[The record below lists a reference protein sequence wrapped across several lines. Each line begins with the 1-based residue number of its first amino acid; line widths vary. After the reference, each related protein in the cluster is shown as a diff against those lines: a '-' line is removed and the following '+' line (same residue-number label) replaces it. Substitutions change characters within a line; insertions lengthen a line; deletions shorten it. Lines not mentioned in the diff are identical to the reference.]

1 MNSFRLQEDRA
12 PTSAL
17 EGAPETTQIGDDIDT
32 SPDAPDEA
40 IRPGEFTES
49 EDLPAVRWSEDLEQ
63 PDYAHSHT
71 AMSADLPLPKTF
83 SINADLVDLLVRAN
97 RFQPTGKNDLIAFG
111 IRGARLL
118 GVDMQEN
125 ATSFEI
131 EDVRPDHSSFN
142 CTLGLFD
149 TQNRLFCAYSGS
161 TVPNRDWMR
170 RYYRKSNLLQGRR
183 GNSNLLPTGCYV
195 YRVNTHGFSHKNP
208 VTPALRLTDPGDLS
222 ADGACTVLR
231 TSNDLA
237 YAHDDLWDRCIPFD
251 NIHCAY
257 SDSSFSSAGC
267 QTIKGA
273 DGKGPWGAFQRVIG
287 ALGTN
292 ARVDY
297 MLLTGRDYAIAAA
310 ICAAGR
316 QQDAALIETTLG
328 RLRVGSHGE
337 SVSALQIQLGF
348 TGRSAYFGPLT
359 REALVAAE
367 KARGLASDGIYAPSD
382 DIATGWEVFG
392 PAGEVVP
399 VAAAPGPVT
408 DQSRSNKASFRSV
421 SGSPRLELD
430 RVVNLRHG
438 GANIPLR
445 IVATVEGLPASEIGV
460 ELSLSTFPL
469 AAPPA
474 ATKTANEGPFLT
486 SERLDA
492 FASHSDAGYRETLLA
507 EGDAMLAPFGITAT
521 PRRLAHFLA
530 QLSHESAGLRL
541 REENLN
547 YTTTERLLQV
557 WPSRFPNADKAVQF
571 VRNPEDLANE
581 VYGGR
586 MGNSAPGDGFRY
598 RGRGLIQLTGRGNYR
613 VYGQHLGI
621 DLENDP
627 DSAADPSIALRIA
640 AEFWSRAKLR
650 GERPMNALADDDK
663 ITAITYR
670 INGGFNGAEHRS
682 AELER
687 AKLVWGDS
695 GGTATGT
702 SDRGD
707 FDDRVRSLQLL
718 LIEHRAL
725 TGKVDG
731 KFGKNTYD
739 GLFRFKT
746 ARRMQDAGYADTE
759 TFAALK
765 QPGPPIDTIEGSRN
779 VPVIGVD
786 EPEPVREVVNAPPD

>member
-1 MNSFRLQEDRA
+1 MPAFRLEEDRA

-17 EGAPETTQIGDDIDT
+17 EGIQNATPTGDDIDT
-32 SPDAPDEA
+32 SPDAPNEPV
-40 IRPGEFTES
+40 RPGEVTES
-49 EDLPAVRWSEDLEQ
+49 EDLPAVRWSQDLEQ

-71 AMSADLPLPKTF
+71 AMSSELQLPKTF
-83 SINADLVDLLVRAN
+83 SISADLVDLLVKAN

-111 IRGARLL
+111 IRGAKLL
-118 GVDMQEN
+118 GTDVQEN

-131 EDVRPDHSSFN
+131 EDVRPDHSKFN

-149 TQNRLFCAYSGS
+149 TRNRLFRAYPGS

-170 RYYRKSNLLQGRR
+170 RYYRKVNRLPGKK

-195 YRVNTHGFSHKNP
+195 YRVNTHGLSHKNP
-208 VTPALRLTDPGDLS
+208 VTPALRLTDPGNLS
-222 ADGACTVLR
+222 NDGACTVLR
-231 TSNDLA
+231 TSNELA
-237 YAHDDLWDRCIPFD
+237 YAHDDLWDRCTPFD

-257 SDSSFSSAGC
+257 SVNSFSSAGC

-310 ICAAGR
+310 IFAAGR
-316 QQDAALIETTLG
+316 QEDATLIEATLG

-348 TGRSAYFGPLT
+348 TGRSAYFGPMT

-367 KARGLASDGIYAPSD
+367 EARGLASDGIYAPAD
-382 DIATGWEVFG
+382 DVATGWEVFG
-392 PAGEVVP
+392 PAGKAVP
-399 VAAAPGPVT
+399 VAATPAPT
-408 DQSRSNKASFRSV
+408 SDQAKSDTATFRSV

-430 RVVNLRHG
+430 QRVTLRHG
-438 GANIPLR
+438 DADIPLR
-445 IVATVEGLPASEIGV
+445 LVATVEGLPASEVGV
-460 ELSLSTFPL
+460 ELSLSTIPL
-469 AAPPA
+469 TAPPV
-474 ATKTANEGPFLT
+474 ATESAIRGPFIT

-492 FASHSDAGYRETLLA
+492 FARHTDAGYRDTLLA
-507 EGDAMLAPFGITAT
+507 EGDAILASFGITAT
-521 PRRLAHFLA
+521 PRRLVHFLA
-530 QLSHESAGLRL
+530 QLSHESAGFRL
-541 REENLN
+541 RVENLN
-547 YTTTERLLQV
+547 YTTTERLMQV
-557 WPSRFPNADKAVQF
+557 WPSRFSNAAKAVPF
-571 VRNPEDLANE
+571 VRNPQDLANE

-586 MGNSAPGDGFRY
+586 MGNTAPGDGFRY

-613 VYGQHLGI
+613 VYGRHLGI
-621 DLENDP
+621 DLENNP
-627 DSAADPSIALRIA
+627 DRAADPSIALRIA
-640 AEFWSRAKLR
+640 AEFWTRAKLR
-650 GERPMNALADDDK
+650 GERSMNALADDDK

-670 INGGFNGAEHRS
+670 INGGFTGAEHRS

-687 AKLVWGDS
+687 AKLIWGDS
-695 GGTATGT
+695 SGTATGT
-702 SDRGD
+702 TDRGD

-746 ARRMQDAGYADTE
+746 ARRMQGSGYADTA
-759 TFAALK
+759 TFAELK
-765 QPGPPIDTIEGSRN
+765 QPGPPIDTIEGGRN
-779 VPVIGVD
+779 IPVIGAE
-786 EPEPVREVVNAPPD
+786 EPEPVREAVHAPPD

>member
-1 MNSFRLQEDRA
+1 MTAFRLEEDH
-12 PTSAL
+12 PPSNEL
-17 EGAPETTQIGDDIDT
+17 EGTQGATPSGADIDT
-32 SPDAPDEA
+32 SPDAPEDFAEPVEGTEA
-40 IRPGEFTES
+40 
-49 EDLPAVRWSEDLEQ
+49 EDLPKVRWSPDFEQ
-63 PDYAHSHT
+63 PDYAHSHA
-71 AMSADLPLPKTF
+71 AMLSEIRLPKRF
-83 SINADLVDLLVRAN
+83 SVNADLVELLIKAN
-97 RFQPTGKNDLIAFG
+97 RFRPSGKNELIAFG
-111 IRGARLL
+111 IRGANLH
-118 GVDMQEN
+118 GADIQEK
-125 ATSFEI
+125 TSSFEI
-131 EDVRPDHSSFN
+131 EDVRPDHSDFN
-142 CTLGLFD
+142 CTLGIFD
-149 TQNRLFCAYSGS
+149 KRNRLFNAYPGS

-170 RYYRKSNLLQGRR
+170 RYYRKVNGLPGKK

-195 YRVNTHGFSHKNP
+195 YRVNTHGFSHKSP
-208 VTPALRLTDPGDLS
+208 VTPALRLTDPSNLS

-231 TSNDLA
+231 TSNELS
-237 YAHDDLWDRCIPFD
+237 YAHDDFWDRCIPFD

-257 SDSSFSSAGC
+257 SNNSFSSAGC

-273 DGKGPWGAFQRVIG
+273 DGKGPWGAFQRLIG

-310 ICAAGR
+310 ILAAGR
-316 QQDAALIETTLG
+316 QEDATLVDATLG

-348 TGRSAYFGPLT
+348 TGRSAYFGPMT

-367 KARGLASDGIYAPSD
+367 EARGLASDGIYAPAD
-382 DIATGWEVFG
+382 DIVTGWEVFG
-392 PAGEVVP
+392 PAGEVIP
-399 VAAAPGPVT
+399 VAATPEPMT
-408 DQSRSNKASFRSV
+408 DQAISDTATFRSA
-421 SGSPRLELD
+421 SGTPRLELD
-430 RVVNLRHG
+430 QRVNLRHSG
-438 GANIPLR
+438 TDIPLR
-445 IVATVEGLPASEIGV
+445 LVATVEGLPATDIGV
-460 ELSLSTFPL
+460 ELRLSTFPL

-474 ATKTANEGPFLT
+474 ATKPAIEGPFLT

-492 FASHSDAGYRETLLA
+492 FAPDADAGYRETLLA
-507 EGDAMLAPFGITAT
+507 EGDAMLALFDITAT
-521 PRRLAHFLA
+521 PRRLVHFLA

-547 YTTTERLLQV
+547 YTTTERLMQV
-557 WPSRFPNADKAVQF
+557 WPSRFPNAAKAVPF
-571 VRNPEDLANE
+571 VHNPEDLANE

-586 MGNSAPGDGFRY
+586 MGNTAPGDGFRY
-598 RGRGLIQLTGRGNYR
+598 RGRGLIQLTGRANYR
-613 VYGQHLGI
+613 AYGRHLGI

-627 DSAADPSIALRIA
+627 DRAADASIALRIA

-650 GERPMNALADDDK
+650 GERQMNALADDDK

-687 AKLVWGDS
+687 AKVIWSDP

-746 ARRMQDAGYADTE
+746 ARRMQGAGYADTE

-765 QPGPPIDTIEGSRN
+765 QPGPPIDTIEGGRN
-779 VPVIGVD
+779 IPVIGAD
-786 EPEPVREVVNAPPD
+786 ELGPVREAVNAPPD